1 MATPPHCAKCN
12 IPGKEKVCLAEA
24 GGRGP
29 DFCPTLNHP
38 DVVTEVTQAYHRAN
52 ISEFARLASVQ
63 EAECYANRGPGPY
76 VMQPSKSRVQEVVE
90 FAGKLGCRKLGTA
103 FCVGLHKEAGMLAD
117 VLTDHGF
124 EVVSVG
130 CKAEAVPKEEIGI
143 EDDEKVRIGTFET
156 MCNPI
161 LQAELL
167 NREDTDLNILLGLC
181 VGHDSLF
188 LKHAKAFCTVLAA
201 KDRVTGHN
209 PLAALYTMHT
219 YYQKLKDDSFGGE

>member
-1 MATPPHCAKCN
+1 MKPHCAKCN
-12 IPGKEKVCLAEA
+12 IPGRKKACLAEED
-24 GGRGP
+24 GRGP

-38 DVVTEVTQAYHRAN
+38 DIVTEVTKTYHTPEV
-52 ISEFARLASVQ
+52 SEFARLASVQ

-76 VMQPSKSRVQEVVE
+76 VMQPSKSRVQEIVE
-90 FAGKLGCRKLGTA
+90 FAGKIEARKLGMA
-103 FCVGLHKEAGMLAD
+103 FCVGVHKEAGMLAD
-117 VLTDHGF
+117 VLEGHGF
-124 EVVSVG
+124 KVVSVA
-130 CKAEAVPKEEIGI
+130 CKAGAVPKEEIGI
-143 EDDEKVRIGTFET
+143 KDGEKVRIGTFET

-181 VGHDSLF
+181 VGHDALF

-209 PLAALYTMHT
+209 PMAALYTMHT
-219 YYQKLKDDSFGGE
+219 YYQKLKDEEFGGD